1 MAPIDG
7 MELYK
12 RISEIDKKVKVFVFT
27 VTDPKFEEFKKVC
40 SSFEEKYF
48 IQKPVSLQS
57 LLQSIRLTMA

>member
-12 RISEIDKKVKVFVFT
+12 RIREIDKKVKVFVFT

-40 SSFEEKYF
+40 SSFEENTLSKSRFHCRVYCN
-48 IQKPVSLQS
+48 P
-57 LLQSIRLTMA
+57 